1 MFDNLSFKAYG
12 EKSFFSDICQ
22 IVVRGSNQVIITMP
36 DESLKDEIL
45 KALSRSEYELESRV
59 EGKNIHIKLG
69 TTKKDIIE
77 KATKQMKKE
86 LETFNLELR
95 GVRHEVIQ
103 SVKKLEK
110 VISKEQIKILE
121 NQIKKEFTKFEEEGK
136 QIVKKKEKD
145 IASS

>member
-77 KATKQMKKE
+77 KATK
-86 LETFNLELR
+86 
-95 GVRHEVIQ
+95 
-103 SVKKLEK
+103 
-110 VISKEQIKILE
+110 
-121 NQIKKEFTKFEEEGK
+121 
-136 QIVKKKEKD
+136 
-145 IASS
+145 